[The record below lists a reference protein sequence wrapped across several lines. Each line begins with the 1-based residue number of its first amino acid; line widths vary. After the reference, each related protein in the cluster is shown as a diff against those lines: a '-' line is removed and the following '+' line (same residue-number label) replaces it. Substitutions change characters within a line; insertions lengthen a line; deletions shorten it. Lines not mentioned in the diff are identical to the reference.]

1 MGTKEKTS
9 KLNLLR
15 ERVVQTA
22 RLMVGVPD
30 YENYVQHQRRAHP
43 GEPIMS
49 YKEFFR
55 ERVEA
60 RYAIG
65 KGKFRGCC

>member
-1 MGTKEKTS
+1 MANIQS
-9 KLNLLR
+9 LFAMVAR
-15 ERVVQTA
+15 TA

-30 YENYVQHQRRAHP
+30 YRTYVEHRRRHHP
-43 GEPIMS
+43 GEPVMT

-55 ERVEA
+55 ERQSA
-60 RYAIG
+60 RYDVG

>member
-1 MGTKEKTS
+1 MSETLSARAKFVCDMVAK
-9 KLNLLR
+9 
-15 ERVVQTA
+15 TA

-30 YENYVQHQRRAHP
+30 YETYVAHRREKHP
-43 GEPIMS
+43 GEPYMT
-49 YKEFFR
+49 YEEFFR
-55 ERVEA
+55 ERQDA

>member
-1 MGTKEKTS
+1 MPDTLKFWDIAK
-9 KLNLLR
+9 K
-15 ERVVQTA
+15 TA

-30 YENYVQHQRRAHP
+30 YETYVAHRQMHHP
-43 GEPIMS
+43 GEPVMS
-49 YKEFFR
+49 YEEFFR
-55 ERVEA
+55 NRQDA